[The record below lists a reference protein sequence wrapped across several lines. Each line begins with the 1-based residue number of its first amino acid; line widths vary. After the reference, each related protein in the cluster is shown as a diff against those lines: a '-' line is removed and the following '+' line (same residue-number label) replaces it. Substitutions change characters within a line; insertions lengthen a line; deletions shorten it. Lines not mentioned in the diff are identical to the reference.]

1 MDKLSKRKTSNSVSQ
16 GHSETAANTAQ
27 SAGDGPEPR
36 QQTAAYPRISLTD
49 MDRPGEPLAVEVE
62 ESSQTILRVAVPN
75 TFVKFELR
83 RQDNASSFEGV
94 LGGRHFMFDPPDL
107 AKKKTPR

>member
-16 GHSETAANTAQ
+16 GRSETAGNRAQ
-27 SAGDGPEPR
+27 CAGDGAEPR
-36 QQTAAYPRISLTD
+36 QETAVYPRISLTD

-62 ESSQTILRVAVPN
+62 ESSRTILRMAVPN

-83 RQDNASSFEGV
+83 RQDTASSFEAV
-94 LGGRHFMFDPPDL
+94 LGGRYFMFDPPTL
-107 AKKKTPR
+107 AKKKTPT